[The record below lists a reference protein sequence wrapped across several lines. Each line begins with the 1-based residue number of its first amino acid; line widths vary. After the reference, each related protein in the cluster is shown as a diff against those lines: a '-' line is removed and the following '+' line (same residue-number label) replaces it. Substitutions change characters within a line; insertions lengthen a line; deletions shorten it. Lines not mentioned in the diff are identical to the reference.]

1 MVLSRHWQ
9 PRSVSPDGSA
19 YSPQKAGPSTAE
31 SWQVP
36 SKDPSA
42 ANAAVTDFGESG
54 SINSKS
60 SVWPES
66 VSRSVTR
73 ARTMKIACR
82 FKGPKLSGS
91 WNGSAGYTSTAGG
104 VGLRFANPV
113 IWMPGAATANRC
125 SSWAAIAAVKSSSA
139 ISCDPEARSERVQAE
154 VVAMPRVP
162 RRDQRHHVGAGLLGT
177 ERPLVGRPQLDGPVE
192 VHVGQQR
199 VLSRGRRRR
208 RVVDGVVAEVPV
220 DLPCGD
226 VQISLHRDRFGG
238 GRRGFLQHPLQLRQR
253 RVGVRAPR

>member
-36 SKDPSA
+36 SKLPSA

-54 SINSKS
+54 SINSS
-60 SVWPES
+60 RSVWPEA

-104 VGLRFANPV
+104 VGLRFATGV
-113 IWMPGAATANRC
+113 IWIPGAATARRC
-125 SSWAAIAAVKSSSA
+125 DSWAAIAFVKSSSA
-139 ISCDPEARSERVQAE
+139 ISCDPEAGPERVQPQ
-154 VVAMPRVP
+154 VVAVP
-162 RRDQRHHVGAGLLGT
+162 GVPWCDQRHHVGAGLLGT
-177 ERPLVGRPQLDGPVE
+177 ERPLVGGPQLDGPVE

-199 VLSRGRRRR
+199 VL
-208 RVVDGVVAEVPV
+208 
-220 DLPCGD
+220 
-226 VQISLHRDRFGG
+226 G
-238 GRRGFLQHPLQLRQR
+238 GRRGR
-253 RVGVRAPR
+253 RGIVDGVA